1 MVRLIEFG
9 KRRPPLVSD
18 TARLAGCESLS
29 CAELPMADG
38 MKPKVQKKQ
47 ENRDRPG
54 NKADQDR
61 KGTSGSCAGLPVMDQ
76 TFCAFFANSPDVMLV
91 IDVMTGKVLD
101 ANPATT
107 TVLRYDAD
115 KIVGRH
121 FSTLYPEGLDLSVD
135 GTLDNTRVYGPVF
148 EAQPVYGADGR
159 TVPMDLTATLIPWR
173 DGTAMLA
180 VFRDVTD
187 REAAHQALTESEQ
200 RYRTL
205 FEKATDAIFLQNDKE
220 LVVDANKAATD
231 LLGFTRDELFTK
243 KVSDL
248 LIPAGD
254 LSTPGSWSSVGV
266 LSPAHG
272 PGQALP
278 GGTAWQPW
286 EAPLPFSGAGTGF
299 APTTSDGPVEM
310 LAQHRSGNTI
320 PVEVSVVPFYVRG
333 EALFLCVVRDITDRK
348 RAEAATLR
356 AKEQLEQRVLERT
369 QELQHKNEQ
378 LRREMAAREK
388 VENELR
394 SSEERFRAL
403 FEAAED
409 WIFLK
414 DRNLR
419 FTHVNPSMLRML
431 GLTEEDVVGKTNTE
445 LFGPAGA
452 RNFTAAEKRVLAG
465 QTVELEHSI
474 EWKDRTVACQCLMVP
489 LKNHR
494 GETEGLYAIAR
505 DITERREQ
513 KRGAEGALLP
523 ADADYYRSPVMRGVM
538 GHVLLAAAT
547 DSIVLLL
554 GESGVGKD
562 YLARFLHD
570 HSTRSGGPFFTINC
584 AALTPDLAESELFG
598 HEAGAFTGSVRRKR
612 GLLELA
618 EGGTLLLNEVG
629 ELSPDIQAKLLTFLD
644 TQSFTRVGG
653 QKHISVNARLVA
665 ATNRDLEKE
674 VTEGR
679 FRKDLFYRLSVIV
692 IKIPPLA
699 ERREDIPLLVDIM
712 SAVVAKGLGL
722 RAVPEFDAAAID
734 ALVAYDWPGN
744 IRELRNVLER
754 AMIHSHKGR
763 ISTAELGMERTPKGG
778 PVSSGISYTLSL
790 PEGTSMPEALRDA
803 KGFLLA
809 EALRLS
815 GGSVKE
821 AAQILGITRDSFN
834 HHMRS
839 LGLSRD

>member
-1 MVRLIEFG
+1 ML
-9 KRRPPLVSD
+9 SD
-18 TARLAGCESLS
+18 TARLAGGESLS
-29 CAELPMADG
+29 CAELPMTDR

-47 ENRDRPG
+47 KSHDLPG

-61 KGTSGSCAGLPVMDQ
+61 KGTSVSCAGPPVLDQ
-76 TFCAFFANSPDVMLV
+76 TFCAFFTNSPDVMLV
-91 IDVMTGKVLD
+91 IDVMTGKILD

-231 LLGFTRDELFTK
+231 LLGFPRDELFSK
-243 KVSDL
+243 KVSNL

-254 LSTPGSWSSVGV
+254 LSTPGSWSSGGF
-266 LSPAHG
+266 LSPAHD

-278 GGTAWQPW
+278 GGTTWQPW
-286 EAPLPFSGAGTGF
+286 EDPLPFSGVGTGF
-299 APTTSDGPVEM
+299 APATTDGPVEM

-320 PVEVSVVPFYVRG
+320 PVEVSVVPFSVRG

-356 AKEQLEQRVLERT
+356 AKDQLEQRVLERT

-388 VENELR
+388 VENALR

-431 GLTEEDVVGKTNTE
+431 GLTSEDIVGKTNTE

-474 EWKDRTVACQCLMVP
+474 EWKERTVACQCLMVP
-489 LKNHR
+489 LKNHH

-513 KRGAEGALLP
+513 KRGAEGAVLP

-699 ERREDIPLLVDIM
+699 DRREDIPLLVDIM

-744 IRELRNVLER
+744 VRELENVIERAIVTCHNGMLDEQDFSWLQRKDSVAQSWDVPDVPLGELER
-754 AMIHSHKGR
+754 RAIV
-763 ISTAELGMERTPKGG
+763 AALERKHGN
-778 PVSSGISYTLSL
+778 
-790 PEGTSMPEALRDA
+790 
-803 KGFLLA
+803 
-809 EALRLS
+809 
-815 GGSVKE
+815 VKE
-821 AAQILGITRDSFN
+821 ASQALGID
-834 HHMRS
+834 RS
-839 LGLSRD
+839 TLYDKLKRYEIVHRN